1 MQKHMPYPEASGLR
15 VSTPITAPLQAPA
28 PRRIRVWMYDPWCMT
43 PWYTAALTKSLLGL
57 GLDIRLVCPRY
68 HFEPDYFQ
76 KQGLVTRPGPFDLSA
91 QMGLVPT
98 KARQCFRLAEFMANT
113 ASLMAEARSAPPDI
127 LHVQQCVLL
136 NHGSEL
142 ELNFLHW
149 CRRQGIRIIHTVHN
163 LLPHE
168 QRSSHEGLYRK
179 LYQLPDA
186 FICHDAETRYA
197 LREVFGVKEQCAH
210 MVPHGPLFA
219 ADFEMSQAE
228 CRLHLGLTSDRLVF
242 LAQGIISPYKGMD
255 LLLEAWAKA
264 VHWMG
269 EKRAQ
274 LLIAGSGKA
283 SDLQS
288 LRELTAKLHLGKTV
302 RLDLRYIPA
311 DEVPV
316 YYRSA
321 DFLVYPYRS
330 ITTSGALLTGLNYR
344 KPIIAS
350 NLLPFGPYLTS
361 GRNALLFDPGDLDT
375 LAIAIA
381 AIAVDENLRRH
392 LEDESRK
399 NLRLQTQW
407 PEIATRTAE
416 VYRSMVSS

>member
-1 MQKHMPYPEASGLR
+1 
-15 VSTPITAPLQAPA
+15 
-28 PRRIRVWMYDPWCMT
+28 MYDPWCMT
-43 PWYTAALTKSLLGL
+43 PWYTAALTRSLLDV

-68 HFEPDYFQ
+68 HLEPDFFQ
-76 KQGLVTRPGPFDLSA
+76 KQGLVTRPGPFDISA

-113 ASLMAEARSAPPDI
+113 ASLMADVRSAPPDI

-142 ELNFLHW
+142 ELKFLRW
-149 CRRQGIRIIHTVHN
+149 CKRQGIRILHTVHN

-168 QRSSHEGLYRK
+168 QKSFHDELYRK

-186 FICHDAETRYA
+186 LIYHSAETGYA
-197 LREVFGVKEQCAH
+197 LQEMYGVKEQRAH
-210 MVPHGPLFA
+210 LVPHGPLFA
-219 ADFEMSQAE
+219 ADFNMSQAE
-228 CRLHLGLTSDRLVF
+228 CRQHLGLTSDRLVF
-242 LAQGIISPYKGMD
+242 LAQGVISPYKGMD
-255 LLLEAWAKA
+255 MLLDAWAKA
-264 VHWMG
+264 IHWMG

-283 SDLQS
+283 AELQS
-288 LRELTAKLHLGKTV
+288 LRELTARQHLESTV

-311 DEVPV
+311 HEVPL
-316 YYRSA
+316 YYRAA
-321 DFLVYPYRS
+321 DFLVYPYRA

-392 LEDESRK
+392 LEDESLK

-407 PEIATRTAE
+407 PEIADRTAE